1 MGAKPNV
8 PNLVPE
14 SERSPNPINP
24 NQPTPTVIPN
34 EAASTVAGALENGA
48 KQVDQAKRK

>member
-24 NQPTPTVIPN
+24 NQPAPTIIENPP
-34 EAASTVAGALENGA
+34 ATSLAQALANS
-48 KQVDQAKRK
+48 KRQVDAAK